1 MPTERTEQR
10 KLAAIMFTDMVGYS
24 ALAQKNEALALK
36 LLDEHRQLL
45 RPLFRQHNGTEI
57 KTIGD
62 AFLVEF
68 TSALDAVHCA
78 AEIQKNL
85 REHNASSGETTKTQ
99 LRIGLHLGDVVYR
112 EDDVL
117 GDGVNIAS
125 RIEPLAKP
133 GGICL
138 SQQIYDQV
146 HNKFTAAFIKI
157 GAVDLKNI
165 RAPVNVYRLVL
176 PGEKER
182 WPISN
187 QLAFR
192 LRQKK
197 TRAAVAAALVFLVV
211 GAIVWQMFLKSPPDA
226 RALFQSAKALS
237 GHSSSHL
244 EGRRNNP
251 RVIQLLERSVK
262 ADPNFAEAHAE
273 LALAYVIRLF
283 LYAPK
288 DKNLEQKAY
297 LAVDRALSLKPNL
310 PVAYL
315 ARGRLK
321 WTPFHHF
328 PHEDAIND
336 FKHALALDPNL
347 DEAHHYLGLVL
358 LHVGLIDEARGE
370 FSAAIASNPSNNGAQ
385 YRLGETLFYEGK
397 FREARNVL
405 ETIDADFNPDLKEY
419 QLAWAL
425 FSLGQT
431 SEATKR
437 VENYLQ
443 QHSEDK
449 GGLLAS
455 AQAMMF
461 AATGKHDEAEKK
473 IAMAQTRSGYGHFH
487 HTEYNMACAYALM
500 KKSDLAI
507 EWFEKAIRDGFS
519 CYPLFENDSNLDS
532 LRTESR
538 FRKIM
543 EVERKKWENYRSKF
557 GTAAAQPIESPPRLV
572 IAREA
577 RRRLRNLE
585 LLAICDPIG
594 NNLMRSQTV
603 TTSHSA
609 NHECNTSAMSASQNS
624 SVGSA

>member
-1 MPTERTEQR
+1 M
-10 KLAAIMFTDMVGYS
+10 
-24 ALAQKNEALALK
+24 
-36 LLDEHRQLL
+36 
-45 RPLFRQHNGTEI
+45 
-57 KTIGD
+57 
-62 AFLVEF
+62 
-68 TSALDAVHCA
+68 
-78 AEIQKNL
+78 
-85 REHNASSGETTKTQ
+85 
-99 LRIGLHLGDVVYR
+99 
-112 EDDVL
+112 
-117 GDGVNIAS
+117 
-125 RIEPLAKP
+125 
-133 GGICL
+133 
-138 SQQIYDQV
+138 
-146 HNKFTAAFIKI
+146 
-157 GAVDLKNI
+157 
-165 RAPVNVYRLVL
+165 
-176 PGEKER
+176 
-182 WPISN
+182 
-187 QLAFR
+187 
-192 LRQKK
+192 
-197 TRAAVAAALVFLVV
+197 
-211 GAIVWQMFLKSPPDA
+211 
-226 RALFQSAKALS
+226 
-237 GHSSSHL
+237 
-244 EGRRNNP
+244 
-251 RVIQLLERSVK
+251 K

-532 LRTESR
+532 LRTDSR

-557 GTAAAQPIESPPRLV
+557 GTSAAQPIESPPGLV

-577 RRRLRNLE
+577 AENCV
-585 LLAICDPIG
+585 IWNC
-594 NNLMRSQTV
+594 SQFATL
-603 TTSHSA
+603 
-609 NHECNTSAMSASQNS
+609 
-624 SVGSA
+624 